1 MKQKKKNV
9 IIVEA
14 VLLLILFEVLY
25 VMLRSIFA
33 EVEPHI
39 CNNRFRWRIL
49 WMIQITVDD

>member
-1 MKQKKKNV
+1 MKQKNNI

-14 VLLLILFEVLY
+14 VLLLILFEVLC

-39 CNNRFRWRIL
+39 CNNHFRWRIL